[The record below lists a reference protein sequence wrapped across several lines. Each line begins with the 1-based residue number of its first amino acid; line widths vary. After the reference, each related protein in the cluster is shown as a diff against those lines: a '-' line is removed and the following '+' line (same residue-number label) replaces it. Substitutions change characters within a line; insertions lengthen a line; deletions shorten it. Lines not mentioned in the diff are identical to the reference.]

1 MSVCIGFSRPGGSAA
16 RCSARARN
24 SAPLPKH
31 HLWEGW
37 GWTEPSVSAFRNKT
51 PWLASGTD
59 QEQGFR
65 CWWLCEGTATGGCL
79 PDEELLPPDFHFWLL
94 WVPEVLIKSF
104 PTRSPDSAPPPPA
117 ISSSFPGLWGPALPK
132 ASLVQ
137 GEKKPKP
144 CIIPRSLVNAGCS
157 SPGGEVGGDVRA
169 LYDGPA
175 AAEGFGAA

>member
-1 MSVCIGFSRPGGSAA
+1 MLWLLSPWWVSSEMFCTCQEFSSSPKTPTCGRAGDGQNRA
-16 RCSARARN
+16 CSA
-24 SAPLPKH
+24 
-31 HLWEGW
+31 
-37 GWTEPSVSAFRNKT
+37 FCNKT

-94 WVPEVLIKSF
+94 WVPEALIKSF

-137 GEKKPKP
+137 GEKKNL
-144 CIIPRSLVNAGCS
+144 SLAS
-157 SPGGEVGGDVRA
+157 FPGA
-169 LYDGPA
+169 W
-175 AAEGFGAA
+175 